1 MSGLTWVNGRFVPPG
16 EACLEAGE
24 RGFLFGDG
32 LFETVRLYAG
42 AGPAEAGGR
51 PLGAA
56 RAPAWPRHAARL
68 AGGCRTLGIP
78 YPGEEIAAGLEAVL
92 AAINRGRMPE
102 AMYSAFFRPGRRPGC
117 GGGQAKDLQ
126 AESGSQS
133 GGAPTSVA
141 EPGAMGAQGAGR
153 EPGAGGAGS
162 LRLTVTRGAHPPG
175 VRGLAPHREL
185 RPTVVITANPGEPY
199 PPDAYCSGQRA
210 VTVSFPRNHLSPLVR
225 LKSLNCLENV
235 LGRREAVAAG
245 ADEGI
250 FFNAR
255 GELAEG
261 TVSNVFLL
269 FDGGRLVTPPV
280 GSGLL
285 PGIAREI
292 VLAVGGVLGLV
303 VSEEAVRRRD
313 FDQCPGGLVD
323 QLPARGHAPGQSRR
337 RTGGK
342 RASGGDRLQDAPGL
356 PGLRASGLLAE

>member
-1 MSGLTWVNGRFVPPG
+1 LSGLTWVNGRFVPPG

-32 LFETVRLYAG
+32 LFETVRLY
-42 AGPAEAGGR
+42 GG
-51 PLGAA
+51 

-68 AGGCRTLGIP
+68 AEGCRTLGIP
-78 YPGEEIAAGLEAVL
+78 YPGAEIAAGLEAVL
-92 AAINRGRMPE
+92 AALAGIAP
-102 AMYSAFFRPGRRPGC
+102 A
-117 GGGQAKDLQ
+117 
-126 AESGSQS
+126 SGHP
-133 GGAPTSVA
+133 A
-141 EPGAMGAQGAGR
+141 GAGR
-153 EPGAGGAGS
+153 ATGADGAGS

-175 VRGLAPHREL
+175 VRGLLPHREL
-185 RPTVVITANPGEPY
+185 RPTVVITANLGEPY
-199 PPDAYCSGQRA
+199 PPDAYSSGLRA

-250 FFNAR
+250 FFNTR

-269 FDGGRLVTPPV
+269 FDGDRLVTPPA

-292 VLAVGGVLGLV
+292 VLAVGGALGLA
-303 VSEEAVRRRD
+303 VSEEAARRRD
-313 FDQCPGGLVD
+313 FENAREAWLTNSLLEVMPLVSLDGVPVGNGRPGEIACRVRQAYRDYVQRYFRQGFKAAD
-323 QLPARGHAPGQSRR
+323 N
-337 RTGGK
+337 
-342 RASGGDRLQDAPGL
+342 DANI
-356 PGLRASGLLAE
+356 

>member
-32 LFETVRLYAG
+32 LFETVRLY
-42 AGPAEAGGR
+42 GG
-51 PLGAA
+51 

-68 AGGCRTLGIP
+68 AEGCRTLGIP
-78 YPGEEIAAGLEAVL
+78 YPEVEIAAGLEAVL
-92 AAINRGRMPE
+92 AAVNRSQNQE
-102 AMYSAFFRPGRRPGC
+102 VGC
-117 GGGQAKDLQ
+117 LKKDLK
-126 AESGSQS
+126 AESCIRS
-133 GGAPTSVA
+133 GGAGSSGL
-141 EPGAMGAQGAGR
+141 GAPEADEAPGAGR
-153 EPGAGGAGS
+153 ATGADGAGS

-175 VRGLAPHREL
+175 VRGLLPHREL

-199 PPDAYCSGQRA
+199 PPDAYRSGMRA

-235 LGRREAVAAG
+235 LGRREAMAAG

-250 FFNAR
+250 FFNTR

-269 FDGGRLVTPPV
+269 FDGDRLVTPPV

-292 VLAVGGVLGLV
+292 VLAVGGALGLA
-303 VSEEAVRRRD
+303 VSEEAARRRD
-313 FDQCPGGLVD
+313 FENAREAWLTNSLLEVMSLVSLDGVPVGNGRPGEIACRVRQAYRDYVQRYFRQGF
-323 QLPARGHAPGQSRR
+323 
-337 RTGGK
+337 
-342 RASGGDRLQDAPGL
+342 
-356 PGLRASGLLAE
+356 

>member
-1 MSGLTWVNGRFVPPG
+1 MPDLTWVNGSFVSSG

-42 AGPAEAGGR
+42 AAPRGHP
-51 PLGAA
+51 A
-56 RAPAWPRHAARL
+56 RALVWPRHAARL
-68 AGGCRTLGIP
+68 AEGCRALGIP

-92 AAINRGRMPE
+92 VALAGT
-102 AMYSAFFRPGRRPGC
+102 ASA
-117 GGGQAKDLQ
+117 
-126 AESGSQS
+126 SGHP
-133 GGAPTSVA
+133 A
-141 EPGAMGAQGAGR
+141 GAGR
-153 EPGAGGAGS
+153 EPGAAGAVGAGS

-175 VRGLAPHREL
+175 VRGLLPRREL

-199 PPDAYCSGQRA
+199 PPDAYRSGQRA
-210 VTVSFPRNHLSPLVR
+210 ATVSFPRNHLSPLVR

-245 ADEGI
+245 ADEGL
-250 FFNAR
+250 FFNLR

-269 FDGGRLVTPPV
+269 FDGGRLVTPPA

-292 VLAVGGVLGLV
+292 VLDAGGGLGLA
-303 VSEEAVRRRD
+303 VSEEAIDRRGFESAREAWLTNSLLEVMPLVSLDGVPVGNGRPGEIAFRMRQAYRD
-313 FDQCPGGLVD
+313 YVQHGIR
-323 QLPARGHAPGQSRR
+323 QAPG
-337 RTGGK
+337 
-342 RASGGDRLQDAPGL
+342 P
-356 PGLRASGLLAE
+356 E